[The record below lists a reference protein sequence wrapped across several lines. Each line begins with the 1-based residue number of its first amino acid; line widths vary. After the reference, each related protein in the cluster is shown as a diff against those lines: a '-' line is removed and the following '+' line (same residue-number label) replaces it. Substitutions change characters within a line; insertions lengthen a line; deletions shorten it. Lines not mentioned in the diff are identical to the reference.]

1 MTILAVESSSGVA
14 GVALL
19 KENILVYEEYIDDGL
34 THSEVLLPM
43 IERALAHTDGIASV
57 DRFAVDIGPGSF
69 TGIRIGVCAVN
80 ALAQAANKPV
90 FCASS
95 LEILAAQWPYF
106 GFVCAIC
113 DARGEQVY
121 GALYNTGQGAPKE
134 IIAPCAAQI
143 DEMLE
148 QLPSGDILFTGDGA
162 IAHRGRISE
171 RLGAP
176 AQFAPPHLARVRA
189 SALSVMAR
197 TGECVEQAEP
207 MYLRVPLAERALLAE
222 RNAAYAH

>member
-19 KENILVYEEYIDDGL
+19 KEDILVYEEYIDHGL
-34 THSEVLLPM
+34 THSELLLPM
-43 IERALAHTDGIASV
+43 IERALAHTDGISGV

-80 ALAQAANKPV
+80 ALAQASNKPV

-106 GFVCAIC
+106 GLVCAIC
-113 DARGEQVY
+113 DARGEQIY
-121 GALYNTGQGAPKE
+121 GALYNTGQGVLKE
-134 IIAPCAAQI
+134 IIAPCATQI

-148 QLPSGDILFTGDGA
+148 QLPFGGILFTGDGA
-162 IAHRGRISE
+162 IAHQERISE
-171 RLGAP
+171 RLGAH

-189 SALSVMAR
+189 SALAVRAL
-197 TGECVEQAEP
+197 TGVCVEQAEP
-207 MYLRVPLAERALLAE
+207 LYLRIPLAE
-222 RNAAYAH
+222 RNAAHAH